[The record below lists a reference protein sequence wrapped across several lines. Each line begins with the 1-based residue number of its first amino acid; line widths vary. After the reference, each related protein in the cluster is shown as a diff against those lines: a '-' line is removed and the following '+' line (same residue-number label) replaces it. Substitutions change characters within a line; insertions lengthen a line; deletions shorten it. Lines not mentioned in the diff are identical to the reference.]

1 MNIQFSGQN
10 YDVTETEKEQ
20 IAEGLAKL
28 ERHLG
33 TLDAVQVYFSK
44 VRHLINTEIHISS
57 HSIKLIGT
65 GSTRDALIS
74 IDTAIDHLI
83 KQSQRFKKK
92 RQDNRTRQENGT
104 GRAGAMTV
112 EMAPTSTEEKEERAE
127 PVVKRSE
134 QAVKPMTLEEAIQ
147 QLGLIKAEFFIFK
160 NTKTNR
166 VSVLYHRKDKTL
178 GLIET

>member
-1 MNIQFSGQN
+1 MNINYSGQN
-10 YDVTETEKEQ
+10 YEVTETEKEQ

-33 TLDAVQVYFSK
+33 ILDTVHVYFSK
-44 VRHLINTEIHISS
+44 VRYLINTEIHVSS

-74 IDTAIDHLI
+74 IDEAIDHLI
-83 KQSQRFKKK
+83 KQSERSKKK
-92 RQDNRTRQENGT
+92 RQDSRTNGKGNKGELSEEETPPTPKKKEQE
-104 GRAGAMTV
+104 
-112 EMAPTSTEEKEERAE
+112 E
-127 PVVKRSE
+127 PIVKRSE
-134 QAVKPMTLEEAIQ
+134 QVVRPMTLEEAIQ
-147 QLGLIKAEFFIFK
+147 ELGLTKAEFFIFK
-160 NTKTNR
+160 SPKTNR